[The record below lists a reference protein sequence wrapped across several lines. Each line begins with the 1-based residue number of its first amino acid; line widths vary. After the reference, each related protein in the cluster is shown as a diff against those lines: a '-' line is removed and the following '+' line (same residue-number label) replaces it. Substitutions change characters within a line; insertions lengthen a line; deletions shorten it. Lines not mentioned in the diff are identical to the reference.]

1 MEERKHHNRI
11 GGLWVAPAA
20 GLSHEV
26 TSATGSV
33 LGSWPRSG
41 EDDLE
46 VALESARGAAKSW
59 RELRHGLRVGL
70 LRQGLETIVHAR
82 TIDQGVA
89 DRLGLPVAE
98 CVRYRRQAFR
108 RGDAILRHAPG
119 PQPAKGVA
127 LVRVDARAAVSG
139 LVEDLFVPLSRGMP
153 TLLLSDP
160 AMPFLADEVCVAL
173 DGIGIPHG
181 ILSVLHDDGLT
192 VLRAAAECP
201 DVKRV
206 MIRGTAESIRVA
218 REAFDRKPRV
228 AGAVD
233 TDFGAGVPGRG
244 ELQFVG
250 RLLADRTF
258 VVRSGSDPDGAAE
271 EVVRRGFGALE
282 TWSGQA
288 EGSVGRVLCHE
299 RIFSRFSEAL
309 VGTLAELQSEGKALA
324 ALDPA
329 LWDEIADRVSLGLD
343 EGATLILGE
352 PTGSRRPKRD
362 AILTPSVFTNAEPRM
377 RLLRPGLPAAVLV
390 LMRCKDDAQAATLAD
405 ELDGASTHTD

>member
-20 GLSHEV
+20 GLTHEV
-26 TSATGSV
+26 TGAEGSV

-46 VALESARGAAKSW
+46 TALGAALQAGKQW
-59 RELRHGLRVGL
+59 RELRHGLRVGI
-70 LRQGLETIVHAR
+70 LRQGLETVVHAR
-82 TIDQGVA
+82 SIDRGIS

-108 RGDAILRHAPG
+108 RGDAVLRHAPG
-119 PQPAKGVA
+119 TPPTSGVA
-127 LVRVDARAAVSG
+127 LVRVDARTAVSG
-139 LVEDLFVPLSRGMP
+139 LVEELFVPLSGGLP

-160 AMPFLADEVCVAL
+160 AMPFLADELCVAL
-173 DGIGIPHG
+173 DEAGLPSGV
-181 ILSVLHDDGLT
+181 LSVLHDDGAT
-192 VLRAAAECP
+192 ILRAAAARPE
-201 DVKRV
+201 VKRV
-206 MIRGTAESIRVA
+206 IVRGTAQLIQTA
-218 REAFDRKPRV
+218 REAFDRRPPV
-228 AGAVD
+228 PGAD
-233 TDFGAGVPGRG
+233 DASFGAGVPGRG
-244 ELQFVG
+244 AYRFRG
-250 RLLADRTF
+250 RPLCDRTF

-271 EVVRRGFGALE
+271 EVVRRGFGPLE
-282 TWSGQA
+282 TWSGQLD
-288 EGSVGRVLCHE
+288 GSVGRVLCHE

-309 VGTLAELQSEGKALA
+309 LGTLEELATEGRGLA

-329 LWDEIADRVSLGLD
+329 IWDEIGARVSLGLD

-352 PTGSRRPKRD
+352 PTGSRRPRRD

-377 RLLRPGLPAAVLV
+377 RLLRPGLPASVLV

-405 ELDGASTHTD
+405 ELDGETPNTD